1 MKLAVVV
8 GQIVSTVKLPD
19 VGQER
24 MLLVDVLDKKG
35 LPEGERLVAIDPI
48 GAGDGE
54 WVLIVSGS
62 TARKAVRTANN
73 TDSPIDAS
81 VIGIVDEAVV
91 NGKVF
96 YHKGDIQ

>member
-8 GQIVSTVKLPD
+8 GQIVSTVKLPS
-19 VGQER
+19 VGQDR
-24 MLLVDVLDKKG
+24 LLLVDTIDKNG
-35 LPEGERLVAIDPI
+35 LPEGERLVVTDSV

-62 TARKAVRTANN
+62 AARKTIQSTNN
-73 TDSPIDAS
+73 IEAPIDAS

-91 NGKVF
+91 NGNVL
-96 YHKGDIQ
+96 YHK

>member
-8 GQIVSTVKLPD
+8 GQIVSTVKLPS
-19 VGQER
+19 VGHDR
-24 MLLVDVLDKKG
+24 LLLVDIIDKDG
-35 LPEGERLVAIDPI
+35 LPGERLVATDSV

-62 TARKAVRTANN
+62 AARKTMPSTNDTEA
-73 TDSPIDAS
+73 PIDAS

-91 NGKVF
+91 NGNVF
-96 YHKGDIQ
+96 YHK